1 MGTRSTGAGRVK
13 TNKKKKKGGGGSGGG
28 PFDVAASL
36 MRHEKLYDE
45 LSAEAAKALLDENS
59 VDDVVF
65 SEYVVAAR
73 CDPSEGADGAP
84 PGVKSAS
91 DWVPV
96 VQLCV
101 SRPINQYEDG
111 EEQTK
116 ARIRAA
122 ISAYRREICAAAAL
136 AAPIFNSLPRNRIQY
151 GVEPHESFFRYV
163 YEDVMEGKNDD
174 ETNDLV
180 MTKREAREVLDLD
193 PDCDDPDVVK
203 RAYRTRSFEVHPDRF
218 RGSEDRTEEE
228 VRASSES
235 FAKAK
240 LAYETLRSG
249 TRWHRG
255 SGGGGTTG
263 GMSWYESLGGR
274 ARTDFV
280 GPVEL
285 LPLAEAKAVVDG
297 GKFRCAVVG
306 IEHDTVR
313 AFVARNQAAAATAA
327 ALR

>member
-1 MGTRSTGAGRVK
+1 MGTRPSGAGSRVDP
-13 TNKKKKKGGGGSGGG
+13 NEKKKKKNGGGGG

-45 LSAEAAKALLDENS
+45 LSTEAAKALLDEENS
-59 VDDVVF
+59 INDVVF

-73 CDPSEGADGAP
+73 YDPEGAVP

-111 EEQTK
+111 EEKTR

-122 ISAYRREICAAAAL
+122 ISAYRREICASAGL
-136 AAPIFNSLPRNRIQY
+136 AAPIFNSLPRNMIQY

-180 MTKREAREVLDLD
+180 MTKREAREVLNLE
-193 PDCDDPDVVK
+193 PDCDDLDVIK
-203 RAYRTRSFEVHPDRF
+203 RAYRSRSFEVHPDRF
-218 RGSEDRTEEE
+218 SRSKDRTEEE
-228 VRASSES
+228 VRASSGA

-249 TRWHRG
+249 TRHE
-255 SGGGGTTG
+255 SGGSS
-263 GMSWYESLGGR
+263 MSWYESLGGR

-285 LPLAEAKAVVDG
+285 LPLAEARAVVDG

-313 AFVARNQAAAATAA
+313 AFVARNQAAAAATAA
-327 ALR
+327 AAAAPQ